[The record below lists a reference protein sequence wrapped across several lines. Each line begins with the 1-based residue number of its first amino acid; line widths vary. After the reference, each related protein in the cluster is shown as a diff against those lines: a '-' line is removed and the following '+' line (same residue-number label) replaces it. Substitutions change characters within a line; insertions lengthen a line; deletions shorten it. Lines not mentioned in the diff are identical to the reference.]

1 MPAFLFEN
9 PLASVLGIL
18 LGLALIAC
26 GWQTVRLSSVQA
38 DTAKVEKAFAD
49 FKEDLAAKSLAVTQ
63 AAAKKSEEQFN
74 ALQASIG
81 AIGQLGTQTKTEIHY
96 VKSNGGPCVDD
107 PAWRA
112 TVGGVQR
119 ILDGSSGGDKGQTG
133 GASPA
138 ALPGAGAPGSK

>member
-1 MPAFLFEN
+1 MPAFLLKN

-26 GWQTVRLSSVQA
+26 GWQTVRLSSAQA
-38 DTAKVEKAFAD
+38 DTAKAEKAFAD
-49 FKEDLAAKSLAVTQ
+49 FNEDLAAKSLAVTQ
-63 AAAKKSEEQFN
+63 AAAKKSEEQFD

-96 VKSNGGPCVDD
+96 VQSNGGPCTTD

-119 ILDGSSGGDKGQTG
+119 ILDGNSGSGQGKAGSGT
-133 GASPA
+133 PA
-138 ALPGAGAPGSK
+138 ALPGTGAAGSK